1 MIKLKEKRVDIK
13 KIDTIGIGLTGYYL
27 FRKKE
32 DKFYIV
38 TNGKEHF
45 VRDEKAI
52 DILEK
57 EFEEALNESI

>member
-1 MIKLKEKRVDIK
+1 MKEKRVDIK

-38 TNGKEHF
+38 TNGKEHLII
-45 VRDEKAI
+45 DEEAI

-57 EFEEALNESI
+57 EFKGALNERD